1 MEARS
6 PGLEVDRECDLT
18 RSRGDAEK
26 DAESF
31 EMADRSKP
39 NSAETAEIRS
49 VVENV
54 LTDQIIG
61 CAIEVHRHLGPGL
74 LESVY
79 EECLC
84 YELSQ
89 LGLRFERQV
98 HLPVSYKGI
107 KLECGHKLDLVVEDS
122 VVVEL
127 KAIDELAP
135 IHQAQLLTYLKTSN
149 KKVGL
154 LINFNVQFL
163 KNGLKRVVNRYAGPA
178 VTPHISAVSANEPLS
193 PSPRLSPRLRDSA
206 SRSMPQA
213 TEALALKDPR

>member
-1 MEARS
+1 
-6 PGLEVDRECDLT
+6 
-18 RSRGDAEK
+18 
-26 DAESF
+26 
-31 EMADRSKP
+31 MADKSKP
-39 NSAETAEIRS
+39 NNAETAEIRP

-74 LESVY
+74 LEAVY

-89 LGLRFERQV
+89 IGLRFERQV
-98 HLPVSYKGI
+98 HLPLSYKGI

-154 LINFNVQFL
+154 LINFNVQYL
-163 KNGLKRVVNRYAGPA
+163 KNGLKRVVNHYAGPA
-178 VTPHISAVSANEPLS
+178 LKPQTSAVSAFEPLS
-193 PSPRLSPRLRDSA
+193 SSPRLSPRLRDSA
-206 SRSMPQA
+206 SSSCLQA
-213 TEALALKDPR
+213 GEPLAPKDPR

>member
-1 MEARS
+1 VASS
-6 PGLEVDRECDLT
+6 PGVVALESVNLT
-18 RSRGDAEK
+18 RRRGDAEK
-26 DAESF
+26 DAEF
-31 EMADRSKP
+31 FVTDKSKP
-39 NSAETAEIRS
+39 SNAETAEIRS

-61 CAIEVHRHLGPGL
+61 CAIEVHRTLGPGL

-135 IHQAQLLTYLKTSN
+135 IHQAQLLTYLKTTN
-149 KKVGL
+149 KRVGL
-154 LINFNVQFL
+154 LINFNVQYL

-178 VTPHISAVSANEPLS
+178 LKPQASAVSAFEPLLS
-193 PSPRLSPRLRDSA
+193 SPRLSPRLRDSA
-206 SRSMPQA
+206 SSSSPQ
-213 TEALALKDPR
+213 TGEALASKDTH

>member
-1 MEARS
+1 M
-6 PGLEVDRECDLT
+6 T
-18 RSRGDAEK
+18 RRRGDAEK
-26 DAESF
+26 DAEFF
-31 EMADRSKP
+31 EMTDKSKP
-39 NSAETAEIRS
+39 ENAETAEIRS

-89 LGLRFERQV
+89 IGLRFERQV
-98 HLPVSYKGI
+98 HLPLIYKGI

-127 KAIDELAP
+127 KAIDDLTP
-135 IHQAQLLTYLKTSN
+135 LHHAQLLSYLKSSN

-154 LINFNVQFL
+154 LINFNVPIL
-163 KNGLKRVVNRYAGPA
+163 KHGLKRIVNRYTGPPIA
-178 VTPHISAVSANEPLS
+178 PSTSADSAFEPLRSS
-193 PSPRLSPRLRDSA
+193 PPLSPRLRVSA
-206 SRSMPQA
+206 SNSTSPV
-213 TEALALKDPR
+213 LKEPV

>member
-1 MEARS
+1 M
-6 PGLEVDRECDLT
+6 
-18 RSRGDAEK
+18 AEK
-26 DAESF
+26 
-31 EMADRSKP
+31 SKP
-39 NSAETAEIRS
+39 NNAETAEVRG

-54 LTDQIIG
+54 LTDRIIG

-89 LGLRFERQV
+89 IGLHFERQV
-98 HLPVSYKGI
+98 HLPVTYKGI
-107 KLECGHKLDLVVEDS
+107 KLQCGHKLDLVVEDS
-122 VVVEL
+122 IVVEL
-127 KAIDELAP
+127 KSIEELAP
-135 IHQAQLLTYLKTSN
+135 LHQAQLLTYLKTSN

-178 VTPHISAVSANEPLS
+178 VTPQISAVSANEPFS
-193 PSPRLSPRLRDSA
+193 PSQRLSQRLSPRLRGSA
-206 SRSMPQA
+206 SNSISQA
-213 TEALALKDPR
+213 TGALAPKVPR

>member
-1 MEARS
+1 MT
-6 PGLEVDRECDLT
+6 D
-18 RSRGDAEK
+18 K
-26 DAESF
+26 
-31 EMADRSKP
+31 SKP
-39 NSAETAEIRS
+39 NNAETAEIRA

-74 LESVY
+74 IESVY

-89 LGLRFERQV
+89 IGLHFERQV
-98 HLPVSYKGI
+98 HLPVTYKGI
-107 KLECGHKLDLVVEDS
+107 KLECGHKLDLVVENS
-122 VVVEL
+122 IVVEL
-127 KAIDELAP
+127 KSIDELTP
-135 IHQAQLLTYLKTSN
+135 LHLAQLLTYLKTSN

-178 VTPHISAVSANEPLS
+178 VTPHDSAVSAFETLQS
-193 PSPRLSPRLRDSA
+193 SPRLSPRLRVSA
-206 SRSMPQA
+206 SNRSPQA
-213 TEALALKDPR
+213 DHEVSASERSPQPSKGPL

>member
-1 MEARS
+1 MT
-6 PGLEVDRECDLT
+6 D
-18 RSRGDAEK
+18 K
-26 DAESF
+26 
-31 EMADRSKP
+31 SKP
-39 NSAETAEIRS
+39 SNAETAEIRS

-61 CAIEVHRHLGPGL
+61 CAIEVHRTLGPGL

-135 IHQAQLLTYLKTSN
+135 IHQAQLLTYLKSSN

-163 KNGLKRVVNRYAGPA
+163 KNGLKRVVNRYSGPA
-178 VTPHISAVSANEPLS
+178 VTPQISAVSANEPFS
-193 PSPRLSPRLRDSA
+193 SSQRLSPRLRGSA
-206 SRSMPQA
+206 SNSISQA
-213 TEALALKDPR
+213 TGALAPKVPR

>member
-1 MEARS
+1 
-6 PGLEVDRECDLT
+6 
-18 RSRGDAEK
+18 
-26 DAESF
+26 
-31 EMADRSKP
+31 MADKSKP
-39 NSAETAEIRS
+39 RNAETAEIRP

-98 HLPVSYKGI
+98 HLPVTYKGI

-127 KAIDELAP
+127 KAVDDLTP
-135 IHQAQLLTYLKTSN
+135 VHQAQLLTYLKTSN
-149 KKVGL
+149 MKVGL
-154 LINFNVQFL
+154 LINFNVQYL

-178 VTPHISAVSANEPLS
+178 VTPPISAVSAFETLQSSPL
-193 PSPRLSPRLRDSA
+193 LSPRLRDSA
-206 SRSMPQA
+206 SNRSPQA
-213 TEALALKDPR
+213 VGEASASDRNPQPSKDPR

>member
-1 MEARS
+1 M
-6 PGLEVDRECDLT
+6 T

-31 EMADRSKP
+31 EMADKSKS
-39 NSAETAEIRS
+39 NNAETAETRTII
-49 VVENV
+49 ENV

-61 CAIEVHRHLGPGL
+61 CAIEVHRTLGPGL

-89 LGLRFERQV
+89 IGLRFERQV

-107 KLECGHKLDLVVEDS
+107 KLECGHKLDLVVEDA

-135 IHQAQLLTYLKTSN
+135 IHQAQLLTYLKTSS

-163 KNGLKRVVNRYAGPA
+163 KNGLKRVVNRYAGPT
-178 VTPHISAVSANEPLS
+178 VTPSISAVSAFEPLS
-193 PSPRLSPRLRDSA
+193 SSPRLSPRLRVSA
-206 SRSMPQA
+206 SNSISQA
-213 TEALALKDPR
+213 TETPESKDTR

>member
-1 MEARS
+1 
-6 PGLEVDRECDLT
+6 
-18 RSRGDAEK
+18 
-26 DAESF
+26 
-31 EMADRSKP
+31 MADKSKP
-39 NSAETAEIRS
+39 GNAETAEIRP

-98 HLPVSYKGI
+98 HLPVTYKGI
-107 KLECGHKLDLVVEDS
+107 KLECGHKLDLVVEGS

-127 KAIDELAP
+127 KAVDDLTP
-135 IHQAQLLTYLKTSN
+135 LHQAQLLTYLKTSN

-163 KNGLKRVVNRYAGPA
+163 KNGLKRVVNRYAGPT
-178 VTPHISAVSANEPLS
+178 VTPSISAVSAFEPLS
-193 PSPRLSPRLRDSA
+193 SSPRLSPRLRVSA
-206 SRSMPQA
+206 SNSISQA
-213 TEALALKDPR
+213 TETPESKDPR

>member
-1 MEARS
+1 MT
-6 PGLEVDRECDLT
+6 D
-18 RSRGDAEK
+18 K
-26 DAESF
+26 
-31 EMADRSKP
+31 SKP
-39 NSAETAEIRS
+39 SNAETAEIRS

-61 CAIEVHRHLGPGL
+61 CAIEVHRTLGPGL

-98 HLPVSYKGI
+98 HLPLSYKGI

-135 IHQAQLLTYLKTSN
+135 IHQAQLLTYLKSSN

-178 VTPHISAVSANEPLS
+178 LKPQTSAVSAFEPLLS
-193 PSPRLSPRLRDSA
+193 SPRLSPRLRDSA
-206 SRSMPQA
+206 SNCLPPLS
-213 TEALALKDPR
+213 KDPS

>member
-1 MEARS
+1 MT
-6 PGLEVDRECDLT
+6 D
-18 RSRGDAEK
+18 K
-26 DAESF
+26 
-31 EMADRSKP
+31 SKP
-39 NSAETAEIRS
+39 NNAETAETRS

-61 CAIEVHRHLGPGL
+61 CAIEVHRTLGPGL

-84 YELSQ
+84 YELSRI
-89 LGLRFERQV
+89 GLRFERQV
-98 HLPVSYKGI
+98 HLPVTYKGI

-122 VVVEL
+122 IVLEL

-178 VTPHISAVSANEPLS
+178 LKPQASAVSAFEPLLS
-193 PSPRLSPRLRDSA
+193 SPRLSPRLRGSA
-206 SRSMPQA
+206 SEQNSQ
-213 TEALALKDPR
+213 TTGALAPKEPS

>member
-1 MEARS
+1 
-6 PGLEVDRECDLT
+6 
-18 RSRGDAEK
+18 
-26 DAESF
+26 
-31 EMADRSKP
+31 MADKSKP
-39 NSAETAEIRS
+39 NNAETAEIRP

-84 YELSQ
+84 YELS
-89 LGLRFERQV
+89 LIGLRFERQV
-98 HLPVSYKGI
+98 HLPVTYKGI

-127 KAIDELAP
+127 KSIEDITPL
-135 IHQAQLLTYLKTSN
+135 HQAELLTYLKTSH

-178 VTPHISAVSANEPLS
+178 VTPPISAVSAFEPLS
-193 PSPRLSPRLRDSA
+193 SSPRLSPRLRVSA
-206 SRSMPQA
+206 SNRSPQA
-213 TEALALKDPR
+213 TGEAAPKDHL

>member
-1 MEARS
+1 MT
-6 PGLEVDRECDLT
+6 DT
-18 RSRGDAEK
+18 
-26 DAESF
+26 
-31 EMADRSKP
+31 SKP
-39 NSAETAEIRS
+39 NNAETAEIRS
-49 VVENV
+49 VVVNV

-61 CAIEVHRHLGPGL
+61 CAIEVHRILGPGL

-154 LINFNVQFL
+154 LINFNVQYL

-178 VTPHISAVSANEPLS
+178 LKPQTSAVSAFEPLLS
-193 PSPRLSPRLRDSA
+193 SPRLSPCLRDSV
-206 SRSMPQA
+206 SNCPPPLS
-213 TEALALKDPR
+213 KDPR

>member
-1 MEARS
+1 MT
-6 PGLEVDRECDLT
+6 D
-18 RSRGDAEK
+18 K
-26 DAESF
+26 
-31 EMADRSKP
+31 SKP
-39 NSAETAEIRS
+39 GNAETAEIRS

-61 CAIEVHRHLGPGL
+61 CAIEVHRTLGPGL

-154 LINFNVQFL
+154 LINFNVQYL

-178 VTPHISAVSANEPLS
+178 LKPQTSAVSAFKPLLS
-193 PSPRLSPRLRDSA
+193 SPRLSPRLRASA
-206 SRSMPQA
+206 SSCSPQA
-213 TEALALKDPR
+213 TKDSQ

>member
-1 MEARS
+1 M
-6 PGLEVDRECDLT
+6 
-18 RSRGDAEK
+18 AEK
-26 DAESF
+26 
-31 EMADRSKP
+31 SKP
-39 NSAETAEIRS
+39 NNAETAEVRG

-54 LTDQIIG
+54 LTDRIIG

-89 LGLRFERQV
+89 IGLHFERQV
-98 HLPVSYKGI
+98 HLPVTYKGI
-107 KLECGHKLDLVVEDS
+107 KLQCGHKLDLVVEDS
-122 VVVEL
+122 IVVEL
-127 KAIDELAP
+127 KSIEELAP
-135 IHQAQLLTYLKTSN
+135 LHQAQLLTYLKTSN

-178 VTPHISAVSANEPLS
+178 VTPQISAVSAFEPLLS
-193 PSPRLSPRLRDSA
+193 SPRLSPRLRGSA
-206 SRSMPQA
+206 SNSISQA
-213 TEALALKDPR
+213 TGALAPKVPR